1 MIRSEKEYVR
11 LPGSAFSL
19 RTRARLYMGKDHIL
33 SLLSTGYTESYKRFY
48 FKDIQ
53 AVVAQKTSDGT
64 MWGISFAVF
73 TVAWI
78 LIALII
84 DEPVLS
90 FVFGWIP
97 ACVFLVLFLGNLI
110 SGPTCVSYIYTAV
123 TKEKLRS
130 LRRLRKAQSVMNTL
144 RPFIDSAQGTLAG
157 DALNEHVD
165 VMTEKRTA
173 GIKQGIKSHKKIET
187 PRYYDG
193 RFHEILFYVLFLFG
207 LLDLMKFF
215 LNHVAITFL
224 GWILFLA
231 VGILVIISIVKQHN
245 SMMKKEGWLVAI
257 TWATLG
263 YLFVYFNVSYFII
276 MFAALK
282 NPEFMMQHELEMI
295 KMFSQRVPLD
305 NLYIVSFYIVSLVY
319 AFTSVAL
326 GLILLR
332 RYKHE
337 ITRHR

>member
-1 MIRSEKEYVR
+1 MIRSGKEYIW
-11 LPGSAFSL
+11 LPGSVFSL
-19 RTRARLYMGKDHIL
+19 RTRARLYLGKDHLL
-33 SLLSTGYTESYKRFY
+33 SLLNKGYTESYKRFY

-53 AVVAQKTSDGT
+53 AVVAQKTADGT
-64 MWGISFAVF
+64 MWSISFAIF

-97 ACVFLVLFLGNLI
+97 AGVSLVLFLGNLL

-130 LRRLRKAQSVMNTL
+130 LSRLRKAQSVMNTL
-144 RPFIDSAQGTLAG
+144 RPFIDAAQGTLAG

-165 VMTEKRTA
+165 IMTGKSTA
-173 GIKQGIKSHKKIET
+173 EIRQGMKSHKKIKT
-187 PRYYDG
+187 ARYYDG

-207 LLDLMKFF
+207 LLDFMKFF
-215 LNHVAITFL
+215 LNHVAITFF

-231 VGILVIISIVKQHN
+231 VGIFVIISIVNQHN
-245 SMMKKEGWLVAI
+245 SIMKKEGWLVGI
-257 TWATLG
+257 TWATLV
-263 YLFVYFNVSYFII
+263 YLFIYFNVSYFII
-276 MFAALK
+276 MFASFK
-282 NPEFMMQHELEMI
+282 NPELMQHELEMI
-295 KMFSQRVPLD
+295 KIFSQNLPLD
-305 NLYIVSFYIVSLVY
+305 NLYIMIFYIVSIVY
-319 AFTSVAL
+319 AFTTVTL

-337 ITRHR
+337 IAGHR

>member
-1 MIRSEKEYVR
+1 MIRSEKEYIR
-11 LPGSAFSL
+11 LPGGAFSL
-19 RTRARLYMGKDHIL
+19 RTRARLYLGKDHLL
-33 SLLSTGYTESYKRFY
+33 SLLNTGYTESYKRFY

-53 AVVAQKTSDGT
+53 AIVAQKTADGT
-64 MWGISFAVF
+64 MWSISFAIS

-84 DEPVLS
+84 HETVLS

-97 ACVFLVLFLGNLI
+97 AGISLVLFLGNLI

-130 LRRLRKAQSVMNTL
+130 LSRLRKAQSVINTL
-144 RPFIDSAQGTLAG
+144 RPFIDAAQGTLA
-157 DALNEHVD
+157 DEALNEHVD
-165 VMTEKRTA
+165 IRTGTSNA
-173 GIKQGIKSHKKIET
+173 EIKQGIKSHKKIT
-187 PRYYDG
+187 TARYYDG

-207 LLDLMKFF
+207 LQDFIKFF
-215 LNHVAITFL
+215 VNHAAITLL

-231 VGILVIISIVKQHN
+231 VGILVIISIVKQHD
-245 SMMKKEGWLVAI
+245 SIMKKDGWLVGI

-276 MFAALK
+276 IFASLK
-282 NPEFMMQHELEMI
+282 NQELVQHELEII
-295 KMFSQRVPLD
+295 KMFSQMMPLD
-305 NLYIVSFYIVSLVY
+305 NLYIMSFYIISIVY
-319 AFTSVAL
+319 AFMSVTL

-337 ITRHR
+337 IA

>member
-1 MIRSEKEYVR
+1 MIRNEKEYIR
-11 LPGSAFSL
+11 LPGGVFSL
-19 RTRARLYMGKDHIL
+19 RTRARLYLGKDHIL

-53 AVVAQKTSDGT
+53 AVVAQKSADGT
-64 MWGISFAVF
+64 MWGISFAIF

-110 SGPTCVSYIYTAV
+110 IGPTCVSYIYTAV

-144 RPFIDSAQGTLAG
+144 RPFIDAAQGTLAG

-165 VMTEKRTA
+165 IMTGKSTA
-173 GIKQGIKSHKKIET
+173 EIKQGMKSHKKIRT
-187 PRYYDG
+187 ARYYDG

-207 LLDLMKFF
+207 LLDFIKFF
-215 LNHVAITFL
+215 LNNVAITLL

-231 VGILVIISIVKQHN
+231 VGILVIISIVRQHD
-245 SMMKKEGWLVAI
+245 SIMKKDGWLVGI
-257 TWATLG
+257 TWATVG

-276 MFAALK
+276 VFASLK
-282 NPEFMMQHELEMI
+282 NQELVQHELEMI
-295 KMFSQRVPLD
+295 KLFSQRMPLD
-305 NLYIVSFYIVSLVY
+305 NLYIMSFYIVSIVY
-319 AFTSVAL
+319 AFTSVTL
-326 GLILLR
+326 GLFLLR
-332 RYKHE
+332 KYKHE
-337 ITRHR
+337 TARHR